1 MWTRTRLVL
10 ARSGFIQSAE
20 VIQQNADMCHTLQ
33 MAVKDGTAAKARL
46 RVARWGNL
54 PTLTGDRGKV
64 LCAFAVVRLKE
75 SEYPKIEIMTHK
87 QLIEIKDRSK
97 AKSKGPWVVGG
108 TLLLRQTVQFYSA
121 VYTKMVY
128 NQGFK
133 VYLRS
138 SYRAKTI
145 IFFSQYLSFI
155 QLISIF
161 AKVRK
166 AFNEEVIH
174 LAFLVCLA
182 CQSAGFVSDAHINV
196 TSAWSPDR
204 PSGVLVEGKAAVQ
217 FVSNYAAAI
226 HRQMCADKS

>member
-1 MWTRTRLVL
+1 VVVWTRTRLVL

-121 VYTKMVY
+121 VYT
-128 NQGFK
+128 NG
-133 VYLRS
+133 L
-138 SYRAKTI
+138 
-145 IFFSQYLSFI
+145 
-155 QLISIF
+155 
-161 AKVRK
+161 
-166 AFNEEVIH
+166 
-174 LAFLVCLA
+174 
-182 CQSAGFVSDAHINV
+182 
-196 TSAWSPDR
+196 
-204 PSGVLVEGKAAVQ
+204 
-217 FVSNYAAAI
+217 
-226 HRQMCADKS
+226 